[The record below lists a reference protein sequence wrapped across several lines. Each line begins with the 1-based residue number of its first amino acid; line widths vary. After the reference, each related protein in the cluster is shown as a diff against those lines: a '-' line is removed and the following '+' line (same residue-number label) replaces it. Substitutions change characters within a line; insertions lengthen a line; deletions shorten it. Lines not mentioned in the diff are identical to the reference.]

1 MGNGQT
7 DDENWK
13 KVIIFVVN
21 VCHENRTAVVRSWF
35 ATLKEMVEGPPQ
47 SVNKH
52 WLQTTSCCSEGN

>member
-21 VCHENRTAVVRSWF
+21 TSQDTHWKKVIIFVVNTSQDTPNRQQYF
-35 ATLKEMVEGPPQ
+35 I
-47 SVNKH
+47 
-52 WLQTTSCCSEGN
+52 